1 MYNDGTMIDGQ
12 DEESIRI
19 VEHTADWALR
29 LRGRD
34 LKELFANA
42 ARGMAYLIAGDTA
55 AIQLDHERAIEL
67 DAFDAEELLVLWLG
81 ELAYWAERDGL
92 VFPVADLTDVT
103 PLRLTGTVRGGRAA
117 EMQKHIKAVTYHDL
131 AIRDHGDGL
140 EVTVVFD
147 V

>member
-1 MYNDGTMIDGQ
+1 MKMM
-12 DEESIRI
+12 DEPEGDDIRI

-29 LRGRD
+29 LRGHN
-34 LKELFANA
+34 LKALFARA
-42 ARGMAYLIAGDTA
+42 AEGMAYLLTGDTSA
-55 AIQLDHERAIEL
+55 VPRDHARDLALEAY
-67 DAFDAEELLVLWLG
+67 DAEELLVVFLG

-92 VFPVADLTDVT
+92 VFPTADLREVT
-103 PLRLTGTVRGGRAA
+103 PTRLAGTVSGGRPI

-131 AIRDHGDGL
+131 AIRQTESGL

>member
-1 MYNDGTMIDGQ
+1 MSDDL
-12 DEESIRI
+12 DDDAIRI

-34 LKELFANA
+34 MADLFAHA
-42 ARGMAYLIAGDTA
+42 AEGMAHLLAGDLSA
-55 AIQLDHERAIEL
+55 VPLDETRDVALE
-67 DAFDAEELLVLWLG
+67 AYDAEDLLVMWLG

-92 VFPVADLTDVT
+92 VFPVAHLADVT
-103 PLRLTGTVRGGRAA
+103 PTSLIGRVRGGRPL

-131 AIRDHGDGL
+131 KIRPIDRGL